1 MLSTD
6 VLDDAFNGA
15 IQTFD
20 RLNGGFG
27 GAPKFPPSM
36 TLMFLLRQNKR
47 SNRPASLEMVELTL
61 DRMAA
66 GGMYDQL
73 GGGFHRYSVDAHWLV
88 PHFEK
93 MLYDNALLARI
104 YLYAYQAT
112 RQPRYR
118 QVAEETLEYV
128 IRDMTSPEGGFYSS
142 EDADSEGEEGRFY
155 VWSLDEVLSLLGDS
169 EGRVFAGY
177 YDVTVQG
184 NFEHGKSI
192 LNAPKSLEQFTTEAG
207 RPAGEISATLSRG
220 KRLLLRAR
228 EERVRPGRDSKI
240 LTAWNGLMLT
250 AFSEAANIL
259 GRDDYREVA
268 RRNADFILQ
277 HLTSNGRV
285 LRTYNEGQARLNG
298 YLEDYAFLVEGL
310 VALYEATGNLEY
322 VDRALALADTMIE
335 QFWDESDA
343 GFFFTPADHEKLI
356 ARMKEYFD
364 NAIPSGNSAA
374 ALALLKLSLLTGE
387 T

>member
-1 MLSTD
+1 
-6 VLDDAFNGA
+6 
-15 IQTFD
+15 
-20 RLNGGFG
+20 
-27 GAPKFPPSM
+27 
-36 TLMFLLRQNKR
+36 
-47 SNRPASLEMVELTL
+47 
-61 DRMAA
+61 
-66 GGMYDQL
+66 
-73 GGGFHRYSVDAHWLV
+73 FHRYSVDGHWLV

-112 RQPRYR
+112 RRPRYR
-118 QVAEETLEYV
+118 QGAEETLEYV
-128 IRDMTSPEGGFYSS
+128 MRDMTSPGGGFYSS
-142 EDADSEGEEGRFY
+142 EDAESEGEEGKFY
-155 VWSLDEVLSLLGDS
+155 TWSHAEVLSLLGEPDG
-169 EGRVFAGY
+169 EIFAGY
-177 YDVTVQG
+177 FDVTSQG

-192 LNAPKSLEQFTTEAG
+192 LNTPKPREEFAREIG
-207 RPAGEISATLSRG
+207 RDAGEVLAIVNRG
-220 KRLLLRAR
+220 KKLLLRAR
-228 EERVRPGRDSKI
+228 EERVRPGRDDKI
-240 LTAWNGLMLT
+240 LTAWNALMLT

-335 QFWDESDA
+335 QF
-343 GFFFTPADHEKLI
+343 
-356 ARMKEYFD
+356 
-364 NAIPSGNSAA
+364 
-374 ALALLKLSLLTGE
+374 
-387 T
+387 